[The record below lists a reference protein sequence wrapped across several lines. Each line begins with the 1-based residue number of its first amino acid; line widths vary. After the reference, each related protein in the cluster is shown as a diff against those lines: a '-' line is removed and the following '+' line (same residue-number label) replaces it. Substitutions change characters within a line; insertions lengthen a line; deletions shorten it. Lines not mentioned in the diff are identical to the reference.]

1 MLITINDK
9 FQINVPQFT
18 DEINNLKKLYTLNFQ
33 DKKLSKRKYTLLDN
47 QIINSQNT
55 DWNKA
60 IALMVLNYKLLIHA
74 TLMQDEQ
81 GRRPFIKYQHR
92 MTYVLEQLA
101 TIGLPAFIN
110 QTTTHYSLNTF
121 IINSIKFTTNLF
133 KQERDITFNNHEYPV
148 DPQLLNKAIIEET
161 CIEANQ
167 EQIAEQEDLK
177 QIIKNLISGLD
188 PVDQA
193 VLELRYFIPRDST
206 LGPVSSYLKSGTK
219 RTYAEVG
226 QALNIDNQN
235 ARRLITNA
243 LRTIRHSTQTNV
255 LEDYVDNF
263 ALKHHC
269 RAKQYTFSW

>member
-18 DEINNLKKLYTLNFQ
+18 DEINDLKKLYTFNFQ
-33 DKKLSKRKYTLLDN
+33 DKKLNKRKYTILDN

-81 GRRPFIKYQHR
+81 GRHPFIKYQHR

-133 KQERDITFNNHEYPV
+133 KQERDIAFNNHEYPV

-177 QIIKNLISGLD
+177 QIIKNLIGGLD
-188 PVDQA
+188 PIDQA

-206 LGPVSSYLKSGTK
+206 LGPASSQLKSGTK

-226 QALNIDNQN
+226 KALNIDNQN

-243 LRTIRHSTQTNV
+243 LRTIRHSTQTNA

-269 RAKQYTFSW
+269 RANQYTFYW